1 MCVGA
6 HFANLS
12 SSNTLTFS
20 GYAALPQNFTQMG
33 QALAGCGSP
42 TSEFSDLQQNNI
54 LFLLIFLFFSKFHYR
69 AYAQLRS
76 NMAGLA
82 S

>member
-33 QALAGCGSP
+33 QALYN
-42 TSEFSDLQQNNI
+42 QQAPR
-54 LFLLIFLFFSKFHYR
+54 L
-69 AYAQLRS
+69 
-76 NMAGLA
+76 
-82 S
+82 

>member
-33 QALAGCGSP
+33 QALDNYDTIKTARSKII
-42 TSEFSDLQQNNI
+42 I
-54 LFLLIFLFFSKFHYR
+54 LF
-69 AYAQLRS
+69 Q
-76 NMAGLA
+76 
-82 S
+82 

>member
-33 QALAGCGSP
+33 QALVNCRAGSLETPEIRQLVAEHVNCRAGSL
-42 TSEFSDLQQNNI
+42 E
-54 LFLLIFLFFSKFHYR
+54 
-69 AYAQLRS
+69 
-76 NMAGLA
+76 M
-82 S
+82 